1 MLSIQIPSFPSTD
14 ETVMYIWEMLDS
26 FGIQLYY
33 DPDREQVNK
42 EDEDD
47 LFVYCKDMI
56 ERFLLNL
63 AFDMCEA
70 EGDSEGLRTVRRI
83 MVIYFLNSNNGRL
96 NSKYASFTLID
107 LVVELSESERTRKRM
122 DLYST
127 INPSGTA
134 GGGLFRDTF
143 MEHCIRAV
151 KMCLR
156 SANGMID
163 DIKLEKEVGGLSV
176 ISSIIEH
183 DRNCAL
189 RGKLGKEHA
198 KDMVGPEVREQL
210 EENVAKYNPF
220 DRKREKVKFKDKPFG
235 GPFNGL
241 AVESIDRF
249 IDSKKRE
256 YIQKY

>member
-1 MLSIQIPSFPSTD
+1 
-14 ETVMYIWEMLDS
+14 MY
-26 FGIQLYY
+26 
-33 DPDREQVNK
+33 N
-42 EDEDD
+42 
-47 LFVYCKDMI
+47 
-56 ERFLLNL
+56 
-63 AFDMCEA
+63 
-70 EGDSEGLRTVRRI
+70 
-83 MVIYFLNSNNGRL
+83 
-96 NSKYASFTLID
+96 ASFTVID
-107 LVVELSESERTRKRM
+107 LVVELSESIRTKQRM
-122 DLYST
+122 DLYVVV
-127 INPSGTA
+127 NPSGTR
-134 GGGLFRDTF
+134 GGGLFRDKYE
-143 MEHCIRAV
+143 EHCIKYV
-151 KMCLR
+151 KDALR
-156 SANGMID
+156 KTHGWLD

-241 AVESIDRF
+241 AVESIERF

-256 YIQKY
+256 YIQKYCLCRCD